1 MRAVITVTGKDRT
14 GIIAKISNTLY
25 EHQVNII
32 DISQNVMDDVFAMVM
47 LVNIDKCTV
56 DFNTL
61 GTIME
66 SSKLPFLVWYKTCMR
81 TSLTQCTKSDKLT
94 ESRAGNRFSTL
105 NFSGGLVKCL

>member
-56 DFNTL
+56 DFNED
-61 GTIME
+61 IFDAMH
-66 SSKLPFLVWYKTCMR
+66 KI
-81 TSLTQCTKSDKLT
+81 
-94 ESRAGNRFSTL
+94 
-105 NFSGGLVKCL
+105 